1 MSSSESTL
9 RSPTTK
15 HTLITYDQ
23 GADTP
28 MLHQSLSLLP
38 TNPLRLEELS
48 VPELHALL
56 AQLLLG
62 SSAAGFVTSA
72 VAGFVSSSAAGF
84 VSSVSDAY
92 SNPFASLA
100 RFTGAA
106 GYLEGLLLLEAAGAS
121 ERL

>member
-1 MSSSESTL
+1 MVFMIPRVSTQ
-9 RSPTTK
+9 
-15 HTLITYDQ
+15 ITYDQ

-38 TNPLRLEELS
+38 TDPLRLEELS

-56 AQLLLG
+56 AQLLPG
-62 SSAAGFVTSA
+62 SSA
-72 VAGFVSSSAAGF
+72 AGFVSSSAAGF

-106 GYLEGLLLLEAAGAS
+106 GYLEVLLLLEAARAS

>member
-1 MSSSESTL
+1 M
-9 RSPTTK
+9 
-15 HTLITYDQ
+15 
-23 GADTP
+23 
-28 MLHQSLSLLP
+28 
-38 TNPLRLEELS
+38 
-48 VPELHALL
+48 PELHALL
-56 AQLLLG
+56 AQLLPG
-62 SSAAGFVTSA
+62 SSAAGFVSSA

-106 GYLEGLLLLEAAGAS
+106 GYLEVLLLLEAARAS

>member
-1 MSSSESTL
+1 
-9 RSPTTK
+9 
-15 HTLITYDQ
+15 
-23 GADTP
+23 

-38 TNPLRLEELS
+38 TDPLRLEELS

-56 AQLLLG
+56 AQLLPG
-62 SSAAGFVTSA
+62 
-72 VAGFVSSSAAGF
+72 SSAAGF

-106 GYLEGLLLLEAAGAS
+106 GYLEVLLLLEAARAS